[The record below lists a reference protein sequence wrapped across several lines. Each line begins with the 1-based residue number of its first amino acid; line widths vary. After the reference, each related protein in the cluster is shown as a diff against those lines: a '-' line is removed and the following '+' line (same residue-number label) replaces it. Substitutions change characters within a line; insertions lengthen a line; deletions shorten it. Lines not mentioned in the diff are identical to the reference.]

1 MAPSCGSSAYK
12 QSLKG
17 FGVPPWQPNT
27 RAWIRALPIDIAM
40 LKNDK
45 KTNCRDEEVVKKL
58 CLVNGVS
65 YEKIAQEGSN
75 VTSLEIFFSGFP
87 RMVGLSFFPRL
98 CQLTIVDQTIEHI
111 EGLENCPLLQ
121 QIWIVQCRLR
131 EISGLQNCQKLEKLY
146 LYNNQ
151 ICEIQNLDLQ
161 VNLEVL
167 WLNNNCITTIQGLDM
182 LQNLKEL
189 NLADNLIEKIG
200 NSLDPNVSLEI
211 LNLSGNQI
219 SSFKELAQLA
229 HMPRLKELALKDPMS
244 TPNPVCLL
252 CNYATHV
259 LYHIPGL
266 QQLDSYNVS
275 DKQVKEAA
283 EAAVMKKMMY
293 YNMRVRSAKRNLSE
307 KQLSL
312 TEKKKTLLQLPEEC
326 IRTLSYALKKLECE
340 LSTVPVG
347 FKTPGC
353 MWSDD
358 PGGQIYLDDSLQTRS
373 DSNTNPG
380 VNLDLAAVHQIHVKI
395 ETLRE
400 RLTFWTKR
408 INDIEAWCK
417 REKTRAAKKTEHVV
431 QFLYMELESVGN
443 IRLEAGCPT
452 DLWFNSCC
460 NLLVSRFA
468 PSEYKTLDVI
478 DIKVDR
484 AFRIHNSALRHRFVE
499 KLHSLMGNEDA
510 AAFLQHHRRRLEYL
524 FYIADPEKCE
534 KEETFRILQEGF
546 TTTQQKSTE
555 REAAGPLSNSLAV
568 AEQPRIEFLL
578 QQDRQGDLRQRT
590 EAIRHG
596 QVIVSKVFI
605 GNSMP
610 FRDGDLG
617 DISRYPKVYSVYR
630 NLDVKSK
637 PSATHDD
644 PPSSGKKNT
653 GTEMNPPR
661 RQWFVFQHEL
671 VLPEYIIYFEYIL
684 EDKDQ
689 STINTSTDN
698 DPSNEILDKAAL
710 NMEPV
715 LKLKPEL
722 LSLNNKILLN
732 VANASALSQIIVLNL
747 HGNSL
752 SEIKEISRL
761 TALRHLTISFNKLTH
776 LDDISYMPSL
786 EFLDASFNHL
796 VTLDGLQ
803 GLKHLEHLDVCWN
816 KLSKAREITSVL
828 RKHTP
833 ALLKLDTRYNP
844 WSRPEVVRS
853 TLLGHLTTLTHLDGV
868 LVSKEEAAEA
878 EQVAAASK
886 INQASLLAHSSFSSD
901 YPRRLSLLSTVQ
913 LLYQCSPAPWGPSR
927 EMEPD
932 WTLKITSLNL
942 DDQRISKLNSLSKLE
957 NLRWASLDD
966 NNISRVDG
974 IDCCLKLEE
983 LSLNNN
989 CIATLKGLGK
999 LRHLK
1004 KLSVDGNQLSGLE
1017 ASVLKQLPDLIF
1029 LSVENNSIMTL
1040 DGIQNVQSLLE
1051 LYIGKNRIS
1060 SSRDVHYLKRLANL
1074 IILDLCGNALAEK
1087 LESYRIFVIFH
1098 LTSLKA
1104 LDGVAVDASE
1114 CESAKSMFKGRL
1126 TTDMVVEK
1134 LGHSNYTEI
1143 LYLTLHSCSIRM
1155 VDLSPAELFCNLCS
1169 INLDHNNLTSFS
1181 GLIHLPNLK
1190 ALSLNYNHIES
1201 ILPKHKIPAPL
1212 TNRQILHSRVHSSG
1226 YGQQSPGK
1234 TNRDTGPTGSLEPLM
1249 GGLEVLHLSH
1259 NGISNMANLQ
1269 LSRLTNLKSLFLQG
1283 NDISQVE
1290 GLEGL
1295 QQLRELVLD
1304 RNRIKALARNSFTA
1318 QSELLELHLE
1328 YNRIRELNHLDPLVG
1343 LQKLF
1348 LCMNKLQDV
1357 AELEK
1362 LEVLQSLTELSVIG
1376 NPVAQ
1381 NSLHRPAVLLHLS
1394 SLQLLDGVMVTLEE
1408 RTRAELLKADPAQ
1421 CSQVV
1426 GASFPTTEF
1435 NLPGLPPLLAY
1446 NTTIK
1451 GISINGRSQ
1460 NLMHGH
1466 ETLTGKKHKHGNAGR
1481 SSQTDYN
1488 IRHSRRMGSNPPASR
1503 VLLEGNRTANSK
1515 KEQDT
1520 RCSFD
1525 DKPQHM

>member
-1 MAPSCGSSAYK
+1 
-12 QSLKG
+12 
-17 FGVPPWQPNT
+17 
-27 RAWIRALPIDIAM
+27 M

-87 RMVGLSFFPRL
+87 RMVGLFFFPRL

-167 WLNNNCITTIQGLDM
+167 WLNNNCITKIQGLDM

-229 HMPRLKELALKDPMS
+229 HLPRLKELALKDPMS

-312 TEKKKTLLQLPEEC
+312 TEKKKTLLQMPEER
-326 IRTLSYALKKLECE
+326 IRTLSYALKKVCTFL
-340 LSTVPVG
+340 
-347 FKTPGC
+347 KTF
-353 MWSDD
+353 
-358 PGGQIYLDDSLQTRS
+358 LK
-373 DSNTNPG
+373 N
-380 VNLDLAAVHQIHVKI
+380 
-395 ETLRE
+395 ELRE
-400 RLTFWTKR
+400 RLTFWTQR
-408 INDIEAWCK
+408 IDELVHFIT
-417 REKTRAAKKTEHVV
+417 TRAANKTEHVV

-484 AFRIHNSALRHRFVE
+484 VFRIHNSALRHRFVE
-499 KLHSLMGNEDA
+499 KLHSLIGYEDA

-524 FYIADPEKCE
+524 FYIADPGKCE

-546 TTTQQKSTE
+546 TTTQQKGFFVEFPSII
-555 REAAGPLSNSLAV
+555 S
-568 AEQPRIEFLL
+568 FLL
-578 QQDRQGDLRQRT
+578 V
-590 EAIRHG
+590 G

-630 NLDVKSK
+630 NLDVISK
-637 PSATHDD
+637 PSATHD
-644 PPSSGKKNT
+644 GIQFIVWYKKNILYSAVFLHL
-653 GTEMNPPR
+653 
-661 RQWFVFQHEL
+661 FVFRSS
-671 VLPEYIIYFEYIL
+671 
-684 EDKDQ
+684 DQ

-732 VANASALSQIIVLNL
+732 VANASALSQITVLNL

-761 TALRHLTISFNKLTH
+761 TALRHLTISFNKLTY

-853 TLLGHLTTLTHLDGV
+853 TLLGHLTTLTHLDGA

-878 EQVAAASK
+878 VQVAAASK

-913 LLYQCSPAPWGPSR
+913 LLHQCSPAPWGPSR

-932 WTLKITSLNL
+932 WTLMITSLNL

-957 NLRWASLDD
+957 NLRWASFDD

-1029 LSVENNSIMTL
+1029 LSVENNSITTL
-1040 DGIQNVQSLLE
+1040 DGIQNVQCLLE

-1060 SSRDVHYLKRLANL
+1060 SSRDN
-1074 IILDLCGNALAEK
+1074 C
-1087 LESYRIFVIFH
+1087 
-1098 LTSLKA
+1098 
-1104 LDGVAVDASE
+1104 
-1114 CESAKSMFKGRL
+1114 
-1126 TTDMVVEK
+1126 
-1134 LGHSNYTEI
+1134 NY
-1143 LYLTLHSCSIRM
+1143 HM
-1155 VDLSPAELFCNLCS
+1155 
-1169 INLDHNNLTSFS
+1169 
-1181 GLIHLPNLK
+1181 
-1190 ALSLNYNHIES
+1190 
-1201 ILPKHKIPAPL
+1201 
-1212 TNRQILHSRVHSSG
+1212 
-1226 YGQQSPGK
+1226 
-1234 TNRDTGPTGSLEPLM
+1234 
-1249 GGLEVLHLSH
+1249 
-1259 NGISNMANLQ
+1259 
-1269 LSRLTNLKSLFLQG
+1269 
-1283 NDISQVE
+1283 
-1290 GLEGL
+1290 
-1295 QQLRELVLD
+1295 LV
-1304 RNRIKALARNSFTA
+1304 ST
-1318 QSELLELHLE
+1318 
-1328 YNRIRELNHLDPLVG
+1328 
-1343 LQKLF
+1343 
-1348 LCMNKLQDV
+1348 CDV
-1357 AELEK
+1357 
-1362 LEVLQSLTELSVIG
+1362 
-1376 NPVAQ
+1376 
-1381 NSLHRPAVLLHLS
+1381 
-1394 SLQLLDGVMVTLEE
+1394 
-1408 RTRAELLKADPAQ
+1408 
-1421 CSQVV
+1421 
-1426 GASFPTTEF
+1426 
-1435 NLPGLPPLLAY
+1435 
-1446 NTTIK
+1446 
-1451 GISINGRSQ
+1451 
-1460 NLMHGH
+1460 
-1466 ETLTGKKHKHGNAGR
+1466 
-1481 SSQTDYN
+1481 
-1488 IRHSRRMGSNPPASR
+1488 
-1503 VLLEGNRTANSK
+1503 
-1515 KEQDT
+1515 
-1520 RCSFD
+1520 
-1525 DKPQHM
+1525 